1 MNIFQLKNG
10 KRFMTALMNC
20 DGKKPEICIMFA
32 DNVRNH
38 PCRTSSMTRPIKES
52 LNMGTFQMVV
62 IDAFKWIDTPEGP
75 DFWKEIYNTIR
86 DCDMIKPRKV
96 YPDYRKKD
104 RFCMVCDI
112 QLSEGWKYCKEH
124 AAEVLTKT
132 NKHRS
137 AKKAAEVVREAY
149 IKSNAIS
156 E

>member
-32 DNVRNH
+32 DNVKNSKVDANYIITLLKDGLFR
-38 PCRTSSMTRPIKES
+38 R
-52 LNMGTFQMVV
+52 VV
-62 IDAFKWIDTPEGP
+62 LASFAWGDTPEGP
-75 DFWKEIYNTIR
+75 DFWKEIHDTIR
-86 DCDMIKPRKV
+86 DCDMTKPRKV

-137 AKKAAEVVREAY
+137 AKKAAEVVRREY
-149 IKSNAIS
+149 IGQ
-156 E
+156 